1 MTNTK
6 KLPVKLR
13 ILSKDIYY
21 LNCKQ
26 IYVEKRCKKINIIKY
41 FYSRHKD

>member
-1 MTNTK
+1 MTHTK
-6 KLPVKLR
+6 KLPVKLH

-26 IYVEKRCKKINIIKY
+26 MWKKDVK
-41 FYSRHKD
+41 K